1 MNGQYRTIKIELS
14 PHIVDLDLPIHFEF
28 FVLSEDDSYGLKS
41 KIFFHGI
48 PYSKKVGLNRQSQ
61 VALQPSKLEYLQVIT
76 GCEDITLWEKMTPV
90 FELKMEKCP
99 SLCLPKGY
107 LRLTYC

>member
-14 PHIVDLDLPIHFEF
+14 PHILDLDLPSHFEF
-28 FVLSEDDSYGLKS
+28 LVLSENDAYGIIS
-41 KIFFHGI
+41 KIFVHGT
-48 PYSKKVGLNRQSQ
+48 PYSKKVGLNHQSQ
-61 VALQPSKLEYLQVIT
+61 NALQPSKLEYLQEIT
-76 GCEDITLWEKMTPV
+76 GCEDRTLWEKMTPV
-90 FELKMEKCP
+90 FESKMEKCP